1 MIRINIEFK
10 GEPDIPP
17 SYVFYEY
24 RDRLDEIAFHNIV
37 YIIQKKL
44 SNNLKINLYETLI
57 IYCSYIVN
65 ELRSKKSIASIQ
77 KNAQNL
83 LLSDNVM
90 IGVPNLLKS
99 ILFQVNLDDYDHFFN
114 LLFQEPLKIDY
125 DMTINHINNSHVF
138 MKNKNT

>member
-17 SYVFYEY
+17 SYLCYEY
-24 RDRLDEIAFHNIV
+24 IDKLDEIAFRNIV
-37 YIIQKKL
+37 YIIKEKL

-57 IYCSYIVN
+57 IYSSYIVN
-65 ELRSKKSIASIQ
+65 ELRSKKSIEFIQ

-83 LLSDNVM
+83 LLADNVM
-90 IGVPNLLKS
+90 IGVPNLLKR
-99 ILFQVNLDDYDHFFN
+99 ILFQVKLDDYDHFIN

-125 DMTINHINNSHVF
+125 DIAINHVKNNH
-138 MKNKNT
+138 NKK